1 MSNDDSKVL
10 RFRFQ
15 GVEYQ
20 LDPSDITGKLEREL
34 WKSTEMSV
42 QQIMTALVAGASFGL
57 AAVVW
62 MARRLAGE
70 TVRYDEV
77 ERYVDSLDGDDIDLE
92 LLGDEEV
99 ADSDPQ
105 L

>member
-1 MSNDDSKVL
+1 MSDQKAL

-15 GVEYQ
+15 GVEYR
-20 LDPSDITGKLEREL
+20 LDPSEMTGKLEREL

-42 QQIMTALVAGASFGL
+42 NQIMSALIAGASFGL

-70 TVRYDEV
+70 SVRYDEV
-77 ERYVDSLDGDDIDLE
+77 ERYVDSLDADDIDVE

-99 ADSDPQ
+99 VEDPQ